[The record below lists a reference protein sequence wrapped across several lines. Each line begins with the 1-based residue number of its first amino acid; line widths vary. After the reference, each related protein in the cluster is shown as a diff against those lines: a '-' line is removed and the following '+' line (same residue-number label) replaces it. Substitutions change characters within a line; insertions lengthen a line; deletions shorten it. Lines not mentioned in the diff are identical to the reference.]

1 MYIYEI
7 YITCLQIYMLYICV
21 CVVYNIYNIAV
32 CLCTHTHRNR
42 AKKNYI
48 KLLTMVISK
57 TNNFVNQIY
66 FN

>member
-1 MYIYEI
+1 MYVHIYEI
-7 YITCLQIYMLYICV
+7 YITCLQIYICV
-21 CVVYNIYNIAV
+21 CVMYNIYNMAV

-48 KLLTMVISK
+48 KLLTMVIAK